1 MDVRMIRVIG
11 ARQNNLKELTVTVP
25 TGRLVAIT
33 GVSGAGKSS
42 LALEILYA
50 EGQRRYVETFSP
62 YARQFFERLDPPDVD
77 AVEGILPAV
86 RIEAGGAV
94 RTSRA
99 TVGTLTEIDD
109 LLKVIWAQAAT
120 WRCPRCDCDAVR
132 FADAHAV
139 WSWCTEQF
147 RTPDAGNVGEETGN
161 AGKNGRAAGERVA
174 IAWPLLVPANWS
186 PEAAW
191 RGLAAQGFS
200 RVLGATPHEKGAV
213 WWVVSDRLR
222 FHADERERF
231 VAAVTAASARSG
243 TGVVLIARWD
253 AVAALS
259 ASEGEPPPCW
269 EPLRDGVWFV
279 SLTDACCPRCGEA
292 APRATPALFSYNN
305 PLGACPT
312 CRGFGDLL
320 EIDWDKVIPDP
331 SRTLADGAIRPWQ
344 SGESQQCQTELEQF
358 ARARGI
364 PLDVPWAALPE
375 AARRWVIE
383 GDPEWVS
390 WEHSWPKHWYGVRR
404 YFEWLES
411 RSYKMP
417 MRVLLS
423 RYRSPRRCPA
433 CHGTRL
439 TPAALAWRLA
449 GTTIAAFREWAVRDA
464 RAFWETLPVATWPRG
479 VRLAWEAA
487 RERLRYLDE
496 VGLGYLT
503 LARAARTL
511 SGGELQ
517 RIRLTTA
524 LGVELT
530 QTLFVLEEPTAG
542 LHARDVDRVIAAM
555 RRLVALGNT
564 VVVIEHDP
572 QVIAAAD
579 WVVDLGPGSGERGG
593 SLVFAGPPSA
603 LAAHPTS
610 LTGRYLRRWHE
621 RWAADRNAVASA
633 THAAPPSCV
642 PDAESPVRG
651 KLSAPPA
658 AVVESQTVP
667 NGRAKPAA
675 PTLTLS
681 VRERHNLRDFSVT
694 LPLTGLT
701 VIAGVSGSGK
711 STLVEE
717 ALVPAVTAALAGLPL
732 PDGVTLTADWDGRTE
747 RGPDPAIPLPIAE
760 VLWVDQSP
768 LAKSAR
774 SVPVTVLGV
783 WDGFRKAF
791 AQSDAARQQGLN
803 AAAFSFNSGAGRCPA
818 CQGAGYTRIE
828 MQFLA
833 DVYLKCPVCDGKRFR
848 SEVLQ
853 VTWLGANVAEWL
865 AMTVDEAIARLA
877 TDPVGNKLVPPFAH
891 LAALGLGYL
900 RLGQPTPTLAGGEA
914 QRLKLAAAL
923 AAEKGAAK
931 RAPEAHNRRLIV
943 LDEPTTGLHEAEV
956 AQLLAFLRARTA
968 EGNAVVVVE
977 HHREVIAAADW
988 VIELGPEGGEA
999 GGRLVFAGPPAQLA
1013 AATTATAAALRGA
1026 AHSPSPLATRTTT
1039 PAGIE
1044 AAASGKE
1051 ANDPQLRHVAEA
1063 PAPYTGAVSHPSS
1076 VAAALP
1082 APADETTRHVSV
1094 LPPSAPP
1101 SAIAVIGAHEH
1112 NLKGIDVTI
1121 PHGRF
1126 TVITGR
1132 SGSGK
1137 STLAFDI
1144 LFAEGQR
1151 RYLLALDAY
1160 ARQFVQP
1167 PPPPAVDRLTGLPP
1181 TAAIEQRTS
1190 RGGWKSTVATLT
1202 ELSPFLRLLW
1212 TKLGVPQ
1219 CPKCNVPAAVRSAE
1233 AWAEALWQSGAPPEV
1248 VCAALVRRRKG
1259 VYQDL
1264 ADWAAARGY
1273 ETLFVD
1279 GEERPTHP
1287 WQRPDRYREHEID
1300 LPVARRPRTE
1310 PELARAIAAAWRLAD
1325 GWAKVRVAGTW
1336 QVVSAHAVCPACG
1349 DALPPLDPRLFSNH
1363 SPLGWCPECL
1373 GTGRLLVGGRG
1384 ESDDGQPRSF
1394 AEAVEWETKHV
1405 DANRPCP
1412 ACHGSRLNPAA
1423 RAVTVAGL
1431 RWEAL
1436 ERMTI
1441 AEVAAWLDAQEAH
1454 WRASASA
1461 AIVAEL
1467 LPGLR
1472 ARLQLLDDV
1481 GVSYLTL
1488 DRAAPTLS
1496 GGEAQRIRLAAQL
1509 GVQLTGVA
1517 YILDEPTIGLHP
1529 QDDARL
1535 IAVLKRL
1542 RDQGATVVVVEHDA
1556 RVIESADWV
1565 IDLGPGAGEH
1575 GGEVVA
1581 SGPPEAIRNHPESLT
1596 GRMLRDG
1603 IPHRLVPPRAPP
1615 TAWLTVRGACA
1626 NNLTGFDVA
1635 IPLNR
1640 LTVVAGVSGSGK
1652 STLVHE
1658 VLAASLT
1665 ARRPVGC
1672 RAVDNADAVA
1682 RLVVVDQS
1690 PIGKTS
1696 RSCPAT
1702 YLKCFDPIRALFA
1715 ATPEAKARGYRAA
1728 FFSFNSGEGRC
1739 PVCNGN
1745 GWVAAEMAFL
1755 PTVREPCDACGG
1767 SRYRSDALAVR
1778 YRGKTIAEV
1787 LMMTAEE
1794 AATFFAAHPKIA
1806 EPLRLMTEVGLGYLR
1821 LGQTSATLSG
1831 GEAQRLKLVA
1841 ELGNRAARPTLYLFD
1856 EPTVGLHIAD
1866 VALLLPVLHRLVD
1879 AGHTVVVIEHDRD
1892 VWQEADWFIEL
1903 GPAGGR
1909 DGGRLL
1915 YAGPLDGVIAAQTP
1929 SARALAG

>member
-1 MDVRMIRVIG
+1 MIRVIG

-77 AVEGILPAV
+77 AVERILPAV

-132 FADAHAV
+132 FADADAV
-139 WSWCTEQF
+139 WSWCAERLLATHADNPAESA
-147 RTPDAGNVGEETGN
+147 DAARV
-161 AGKNGRAAGERVA
+161 RVA
-174 IAWPLLVPANWS
+174 VAWPLLVPANWS

-243 TGVVLIARWD
+243 TGVVLITRWD
-253 AVAALS
+253 AVAAWH
-259 ASEGEPPPCW
+259 ASEGELPRHW
-269 EPLRDGVWFV
+269 EPPHDGVWFV
-279 SLTDACCPRCGEA
+279 SLTDPCCPRCGEA

-358 ARARGI
+358 ARARGV
-364 PLDVPWAALPE
+364 PLDVPWAVLPE

-383 GDPEWVS
+383 GDPEWVN
-390 WEHSWPKHWYGVRR
+390 WEQSWPRHWYGVRR

-411 RSYKMP
+411 RSYKMH

-423 RYRSPRRCPA
+423 RYRTSRRCPA

-555 RRLVALGNT
+555 RRLVVLGNT

-579 WVVDLGPGSGERGG
+579 WVIDLGPGSGERGG

-610 LTGRYLRRWHE
+610 RTGHYLRRWHE

-642 PDAESPVRG
+642 PDAESPVRA

-681 VRERHNLRDFSVT
+681 VRERHNLRDFTVT

-732 PDGVTLTADWDGRTE
+732 PEGVSLTAEWDGRAE
-747 RGPDPAIPLPIAE
+747 RGPDHSISLPIAE

-768 LAKSAR
+768 LTKSAR

-877 TDPVGNKLVPPFAH
+877 TDPVGNKLVPPLAH

-923 AAEKGAAK
+923 AAEKGAVE
-931 RAPEAHNRRLIV
+931 RAPGVQKRRLIV

-968 EGNAVVVVE
+968 EGDAVVVVE

-999 GGRLVFAGPPAQLA
+999 GGRLVFAGPPALLA
-1013 AATTATAAALRGA
+1013 TAATATAAAMRGA
-1026 AHSPSPLATRTTT
+1026 VHSPSPLAH
-1039 PAGIE
+1039 
-1044 AAASGKE
+1044 AAAVSARSDTGANGKA
-1051 ANDPQLRHVAEA
+1051 ANDPQRLRVAEA
-1063 PAPYTGAVSHPSS
+1063 PTPYAHAELPSS
-1076 VAAALP
+1076 AVAVARVTPADGANPTDSLPLPPAPPPAALP
-1082 APADETTRHVSV
+1082 
-1094 LPPSAPP
+1094 
-1101 SAIAVIGAHEH
+1101 SAITVIGAREH

-1202 ELSPFLRLLW
+1202 ELSPYLRLLW
-1212 TKLGVPQ
+1212 TKLGVPH
-1219 CPKCNVPAAVRSAE
+1219 CPNCNVPAAVRSAE
-1233 AWAEALWQSGAPPEV
+1233 AWAEALWASGTTPEV

-1279 GEERPTHP
+1279 GVEQPTHP
-1287 WQRPDRYREHEID
+1287 WQRPDRYREHDID

-1310 PELARAIAAAWRLAD
+1310 PELAEALAAAWRLAD
-1325 GWAKVRVAGTW
+1325 GWAKVRVAGSW

-1349 DALPPLDPRLFSNH
+1349 EALPPLDPRLFSNH
-1363 SPLGWCPECL
+1363 SPLGWCTECL
-1373 GTGRLLVGGRG
+1373 GTGRLVVGTRA
-1384 ESDDGQPRSF
+1384 ETDDGQPRSF

-1405 DANRPCP
+1405 DANHPCP
-1412 ACHGSRLNPAA
+1412 ACHGSCLNAAA
-1423 RAVTVAGL
+1423 RAVAVAGL

-1441 AEVAAWLDAQEAH
+1441 AEVAAWLDAQEPV
-1454 WRASASA
+1454 WQQSPA
-1461 AIVAEL
+1461 AAAVVAEL

-1472 ARLQLLDDV
+1472 ARLRLLDDV

-1509 GVQLTGVA
+1509 GVQLNGVA

-1535 IAVLKRL
+1535 IGVLKRL

-1581 SGPPEAIRNHPESLT
+1581 SGPPEVIRNHPESLT

-1603 IPHRLVPPRAPP
+1603 IPHRLAPPRDPP
-1615 TAWLTVRGACA
+1615 TAWLTVHGACA

-1635 IPLNR
+1635 FPLNR

-1652 STLVHE
+1652 STLIHE

-1665 ARRPVGC
+1665 ARRPIGC
-1672 RAVDNADAVA
+1672 RAVENADAVA

-1715 ATPEAKARGYRAA
+1715 ATPEAKARGFRAG

-1794 AATFFAAHPKIA
+1794 AAAFFAAHPTIA

-1841 ELGNRAARPTLYLFD
+1841 ELANRAARPTLYLFD
-1856 EPTVGLHIAD
+1856 EPTVGLHLAD

-1903 GPAGGR
+1903 GPTGGR

-1915 YAGPLDGVIAAQTP
+1915 YAGPFDGVVAAQTP
-1929 SARALAG
+1929 SGRALAGSS